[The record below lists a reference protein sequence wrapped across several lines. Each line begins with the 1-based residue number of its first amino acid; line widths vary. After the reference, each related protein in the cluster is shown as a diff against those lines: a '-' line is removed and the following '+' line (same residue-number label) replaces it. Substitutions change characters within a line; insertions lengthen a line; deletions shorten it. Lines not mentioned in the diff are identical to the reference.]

1 MTLPRADVEAGLID
15 ELARFEAQVRA
26 LDAAEGR
33 APTRC
38 AGWTAADVAAHVIGT
53 LADIAGGR
61 LEGLGT
67 QAVTARQVAERRD
80 RTPAELADELAEIRP
95 TLKELAGSFSDE
107 AWAGPAPAG
116 ITGTLGAGV
125 EALWYDAY
133 LHGEDIRDALGQ
145 PPEQGPG
152 LMAAVSHVVD
162 VLTTQGWG
170 PARVDL
176 GPMGTHAVGTGSPSR
191 ELAADAY
198 EFVLVGTGRQD
209 PTTLGLDETVN
220 IYRES

>member
-1 MTLPRADVEAGLID
+1 MTLPRAEVEAGLID

-26 LDAAEGR
+26 LDAAQGR

-38 AGWTAADVAAHVIGT
+38 EGWTASDVAAHVIGT

-67 QAVTARQVAERRD
+67 AEVTARQVAERRE

-95 TLKELAGSFSDE
+95 TLKELSASFSDE
-107 AWAGPAPAG
+107 AWSGPAPAG

-133 LHGEDIRDALGQ
+133 LHGEDIRSALGQ

-152 LMAAVSHVVD
+152 LAAAVSHVVD
-162 VLTTQGWG
+162 VLASQGWG
-170 PARVDL
+170 PSRLDL
-176 GPMGTHAVGTGSPSR
+176 GPMGTHVVGAGEPSR
-191 ELAADAY
+191 ELAADPY
-198 EFVLVGTGRQD
+198 EFVLVGTGRAD
-209 PTTLGLDETVN
+209 PATLGLDETVN